1 MTRVLICGGRDF
13 ADREAAFAVL
23 DQHAAGATLVIHGGA
38 TGADTIAGEW
48 AQARG
53 IQVEVYMADW
63 TRDKRAAGP
72 IRNKRMLVEGKP
84 DLVVALPGG
93 KGTAHMVG
101 IARKAGVLV
110 IEVKANDA

>member
-13 ADREAAFAVL
+13 TDREAAFAAL
-23 DQHAAGATLVIHGGA
+23 DQHVAGATLVIHGGA
-38 TGADTIAGEW
+38 KGADTIAGEW

-53 IQVEVYMADW
+53 IPVEVYMADW
-63 TRDKRAAGP
+63 ARDKRAAGP

-101 IARKAGVLV
+101 IARKAGVTVVHLLGGV
-110 IEVKANDA
+110 E